1 MVALPAGQITR
12 ATVKKLVSGVI
23 FAIEMPDVFISAEN
37 TYVLFGNATVMVDG
51 QQQGGGNNTNV

>member
-1 MVALPAGQITR
+1 
-12 ATVKKLVSGVI
+12 
-23 FAIEMPDVFISAEN
+23 MPDVFISAEN